1 MKIGLFFGS
10 FNPIHVGHLIIAN
23 TMATTTDLEQ
33 AWFVVSPQNPFKKTK
48 SLLHEFDRF
57 DMVERAIADNS
68 RLKATNI
75 EFSMP
80 KPSYTIDTLTR
91 LSEKYPQH
99 TFRLIMGEDNLAQFA
114 NWKNHEKILEYYG
127 LNVYPRPNRAG
138 APESATGSIFKTH
151 SNVRLVEAPLLDIS
165 ATFIRDCIRA
175 NRSIRYMVPDV
186 VEEMIERKKF
196 YV

>member
-33 AWFVVSPQNPFKKTK
+33 VWFVVSPQNPFKKTK
-48 SLLHEFDRF
+48 SLLHEFDRL

-91 LSEKYPQH
+91 LGEKYPQH
-99 TFRLIMGEDNLAQFA
+99 TFRLIMGEDNLEQFA
-114 NWKNHEKILEYYG
+114 NWKNYDKILEYYG
-127 LNVYPRPNRAG
+127 LYVYPRPKSK
-138 APESATGSIFKTH
+138 ESEFKIH
-151 SNVRLVEAPLLDIS
+151 PNVRLVEAPLLDIS
-165 ATFIRDCIRA
+165 ATFIRDSICA

-196 YV
+196 YI

>member
-1 MKIGLFFGS
+1 MNIGLFFGS

-23 TMATTTDLEQ
+23 TMATTTDLAQ
-33 AWFVVSPQNPFKKTK
+33 VWFVVSPQNPFKKTK
-48 SLLHEFDRF
+48 SLLHEFDRL

-68 RLKATNI
+68 RLKATDI

-80 KPSYTIDTLTR
+80 KPSYTIDTLVR

-114 NWKNHEKILEYYG
+114 NWKNYQAILDYYG
-127 LNVYPRPNRAG
+127 LDVYPRPNRAG
-138 APESATGSIFKTH
+138 EPMTESSFKTH
-151 SNVRLVEAPLLDIS
+151 PNVRLVIAPLLDIS
-165 ATFIRDCIRA
+165 ATFIRESLRA
-175 NRSIRYMVPDV
+175 NRSIRYLVPDV
-186 VEEMIERKKF
+186 VEEMIIRKKF